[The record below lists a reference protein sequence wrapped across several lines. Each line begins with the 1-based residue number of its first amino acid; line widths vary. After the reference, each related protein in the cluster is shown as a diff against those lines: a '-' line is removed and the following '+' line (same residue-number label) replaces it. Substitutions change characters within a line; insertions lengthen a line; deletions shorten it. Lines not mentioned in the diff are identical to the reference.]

1 MKNDICFYFRTPHSI
16 WTMPESLIFINDCII
31 VCKILTSLICPSLNK
46 LFKICIDNVDMH
58 K

>member
-1 MKNDICFYFRTPHSI
+1 MIFVFILGLLIVYGLYKL
-16 WTMPESLIFINDCII
+16 PESLIFINDCII